1 MNPRLPSSS
10 MGRHNHMST
19 AQRVSRGFHR
29 LGLLLCALSGVIAL
43 ASEAAARPVGE
54 GVFDGSAN
62 SIYRGCK
69 AFVEGHPTTD
79 AELAILGNYCSGILY
94 ALGGVGEYLTNLEW
108 RFCAP
113 ENSPASQKARVV
125 VKFLEEYPERM
136 NEDFRRLAL
145 EAFHR
150 AWPCN

>member
-1 MNPRLPSSS
+1 
-10 MGRHNHMST
+10 MST

-69 AFVEGHPTTD
+69 H
-79 AELAILGNYCSGILY
+79 L
-94 ALGGVGEYLTNLEW
+94 W
-108 RFCAP
+108 
-113 ENSPASQKARVV
+113 KATQLQTRNWP
-125 VKFLEEYPERM
+125 FLEIIAQAYFM
-136 NEDFRRLAL
+136 
-145 EAFHR
+145 H
-150 AWPCN
+150 